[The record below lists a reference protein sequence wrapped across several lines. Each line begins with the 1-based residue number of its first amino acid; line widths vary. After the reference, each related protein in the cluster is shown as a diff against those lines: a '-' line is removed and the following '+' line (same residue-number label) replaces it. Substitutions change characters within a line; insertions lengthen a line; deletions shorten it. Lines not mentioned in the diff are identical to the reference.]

1 VSWRPTFNY
10 EKSAAGSCCQVAAW
24 TKDMFLLKI
33 SKIAIFQQALNQIKL
48 ILLRISAKV
57 KKVLLSA

>member
-10 EKSAAGSCCQVAAW
+10 EKSAARSCHQVAAW

-33 SKIAIFQQALNQIKL
+33 CKIAISQQALNQIEL

-57 KKVLLSA
+57 KEVL

>member
-10 EKSAAGSCCQVAAW
+10 EKSAAGLCHQVAARA
-24 TKDMFLLKI
+24 KDIFLLKI
-33 SKIAIFQQALNQIKL
+33 CKIPISQQALNQIKL

-57 KKVLLSA
+57 KEVL